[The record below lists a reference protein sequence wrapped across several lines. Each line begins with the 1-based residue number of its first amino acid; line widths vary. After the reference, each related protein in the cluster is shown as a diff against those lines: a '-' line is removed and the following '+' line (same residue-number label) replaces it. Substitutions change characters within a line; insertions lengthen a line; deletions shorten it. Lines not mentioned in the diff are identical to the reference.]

1 LWIDIVK
8 SLFYPWVEKKKA
20 LRVGMFW
27 LFSFAHWSLK
37 NYSRV
42 YRSFFLYSKNI
53 ILPLKSTKLR
63 VVDIFNIHIKLKY
76 DFCLRKDKKKIRFVF
91 GRIFVLSHRFFWWL
105 QGSSGVYHS
114 DGTSDV
120 GLLPNLTF
128 HRLFKWAIMSS
139 STWCNT

>member
-1 LWIDIVK
+1 MNWYCEITFL
-8 SLFYPWVEKKKA
+8 SLSGKEKGLKGGDV
-20 LRVGMFW
+20 LVIFIC
-27 LFSFAHWSLK
+27 SLK

-42 YRSFFLYSKNI
+42 YRSFFFYSKNI